1 MLEQLVAEVIVNTNT
16 SSIVVWL
23 DKSTATFSRSLAL
36 FLFFVLT
43 ICYLFALML
52 YELLY
57 DANDNDEDER
67 RRRRW
72 WYQISTKLTQSL
84 WLVCTNMNAVVD
96 ECSCCFR
103 QHERIIVP
111 ECLCVRVFI
120 KKAPVAFPPS
130 SLLQRFPS
138 VLSGLSLGQMWWF
151 WTRVLSHFPQILFP
165 SSCSIKFLW
174 LGF

>member
-1 MLEQLVAEVIVNTNT
+1 MLEQLVAEAIVNTNT

-111 ECLCVRVFI
+111 ECLCMCVCVFI
-120 KKAPVAFPPS
+120 KKGSCCFSTQQPVATFSECFEWAFTWANVVVLDKGVESFPP
-130 SLLQRFPS
+130 
-138 VLSGLSLGQMWWF
+138 
-151 WTRVLSHFPQILFP
+151 
-165 SSCSIKFLW
+165 FLVSFIM
-174 LGF
+174 LN